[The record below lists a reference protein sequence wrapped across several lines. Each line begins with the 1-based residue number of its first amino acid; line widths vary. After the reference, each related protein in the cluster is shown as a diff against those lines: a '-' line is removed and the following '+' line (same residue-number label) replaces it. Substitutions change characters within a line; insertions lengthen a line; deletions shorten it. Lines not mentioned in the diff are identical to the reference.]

1 MRINVEV
8 DDDLMAR
15 AQSLTGLPTYRKT
28 LHEALT
34 ALVQLYEQAEVRDL
48 RGKLHRQS
56 DAPRGR
62 R

>member
-8 DDDLMAR
+8 DDDLMAK
-15 AQSLTGLPTYRKT
+15 AQSLTGMSTYRKT

-34 ALVQLYEQAEVRDL
+34 ALVQLYAQGAVKDL